1 MPPRWQFL
9 AVDLDGTLLDSQGRV
24 SERNRL
30 AIRRAHDAGVR
41 IVICT
46 GRGLAEC
53 RHVIETLELHD
64 PAVVAGGS
72 MVASPSDGR
81 TLRRFGLDAA
91 TTHLATSRLLAHGHA
106 AMILKDHAEVG
117 YDYLMV
123 QGEAN
128 HDLDPVTHWWIQ
140 TMKVRVRYAQ
150 HLAHDEHPD
159 HTVRLGACAISSR
172 LHLMLADLESHLG
185 DKVVMHHFP
194 AVAAPEHAKRLPS
207 GETLDI
213 LEVFSP
219 EATKWS
225 GVQWLAQQW
234 QIEPDRIAA
243 IGDQVNDLS
252 MIEGVQA
259 AGGLGIAMGNA
270 TAEVKAAAGRTTRT
284 NIEDGVAEA
293 IDELLAGTP

>member
-1 MPPRWQFL
+1 MPSRWQLL

-24 SERNRL
+24 RERNRI

-41 IVICT
+41 IVVCT

-53 RHVIETLELHD
+53 RHVLDALEIYE
-64 PAVVAGGS
+64 PVVVAGGS
-72 MVASPSDGR
+72 MVASPREGR
-81 TLRRFGLDAA
+81 TLRRFGLDAT

-106 AMILKDHAEVG
+106 AMILKDRGEVG

-128 HDLDPVTHWWIQ
+128 HKLDPVTHWWIE
-140 TMKVRVRYAQ
+140 TMKVHVRYAT
-150 HLAHDEHPD
+150 HLVHDEHPD
-159 HTVRLGACAISSR
+159 HTVRLGACAVSSR
-172 LHLMLADLESHLG
+172 LREMLTDLMEHLG
-185 DKVVMHHFP
+185 ERVVMHHFP
-194 AVAAPEHAKRLPS
+194 AVAAPEHTKRLPS

-213 LEVFSP
+213 LEVFSR

-225 GVQWLAQQW
+225 GVRWLAEQW

-252 MIEGVQA
+252 MICGVQA

-270 TAEVKAAAGRTTRT
+270 TPEVKAAAGRTTSS
-284 NIEDGVAEA
+284 NDEHGVAQA
-293 IDELLAGTP
+293 IDELLQAP